1 MINEEFEDELEQEEP
16 PEQPVKKPRG
26 RPKGIP
32 HPKNENYDF
41 SYCEKKDVKSEF
53 HQSLKAEDVL
63 LNRPARRPSRV
74 EQMYRE
80 ELLREELRKINN
92 DRTWYFLVSGAM
104 VYMNITSYR
113 TIAVQSKES
122 FLAYNNIKNLF
133 GNPES
138 FAILTVL
145 RIEKDEYEIFNRSFH
160 PEANINVGI
169 I

>member
-1 MINEEFEDELEQEEP
+1 MIDEEMDELEQEE
-16 PEQPVKKPRG
+16 EKPVQKKRG

-32 HPKNENYDF
+32 HPKNEKYDF

-104 VYMNITSYR
+104 VYMNVTSYR

-122 FLAYNNIKNLF
+122 FLSYNEIKNLF
-133 GNPES
+133 GNPDT
-138 FAILTVL
+138 FAILTIL
-145 RIEKDEYEIFNRSFH
+145 RIEKDEYEIFNSTFQ
-160 PEANINVGI
+160 PQANKTIGLI
-169 I
+169 